1 MIQYPHIRQINRFI
15 TVMLTL
21 FLSVNVHGQ
30 TKDSIT
36 YNSTCTN
43 YKIQFS
49 CSIFEMIQVPDKV
62 IWNFGDPASGY
73 YNTAGTKY
81 PTHAFASPGIYHV
94 SVAVVTFG
102 DTTTVD
108 DSIKIVS
115 PVAYNF
121 GPDIFLC
128 EKGDT
133 IITGPTV
140 PGASYLWNDDS
151 ATTTPSLH
159 ISKSGEYALKIDG
172 CPVSDSIG
180 VYFSET
186 PKIKLGDD
194 HVLCANEI
202 LTLNATT
209 QNGNYTW
216 KLNGTALPDTTGQLR
231 VVDPGGQYIVT
242 AVVPGCG
249 TFSDTANITFASL
262 PAPPFSLG
270 PDTLLCPKQIYPLT
284 ASVAGAT
291 AYKWNTDATDSMI
304 QVTSPD
310 VYYAFVTVSGQ
321 CQVVDS
327 VEVKYRGDKNLDFH
341 DTAVCK
347 GSTLI
352 LNADFGTGTYNW
364 VSDPPQRNDQNQT
377 GQSTYYVYQPGMYKV
392 VASVG
397 QCVYTDSLRVRFDDS
412 LKVSIG
418 GDTSLCIGEE
428 YILHAKTNA
437 DTIYWQ
443 DLSTT
448 PDYLVTGP
456 GTYTLVAQ
464 NGCGVDTVSV
474 KIDMRHCECELTVP
488 NAFTPNGD
496 GVNETFRP
504 LHPCKMSGFIFKIF
518 DRYGELVFQSDDFSK
533 GWDGLFHGTKA
544 VSGTYVWM
552 ASYINSDTNQK
563 KYKKGFVVLIR

>member
-1 MIQYPHIRQINRFI
+1 
-15 TVMLTL
+15 MLTF

-81 PTHAFASPGIYHV
+81 PTHSFASAGIYHV
-94 SVAVVTFG
+94 SVAVITFG

-133 IITGPTV
+133 TITGPTV

-159 ISKSGEYALKIDG
+159 ITKSGEYALKIDG

-216 KLNGTALPDTTGQLR
+216 KLNGTTLPDTTGQLR

-310 VYYAFVTVSGQ
+310 VYYAFVTVGGQ

-377 GQSTYYVYQPGMYKV
+377 GQSTYYVYEPGMYKV

-412 LKVSIG
+412 LKLTIG